1 MHFDFER
8 LFIICATIVV
18 VSIVASIT
26 YYNKQQIA
34 AMSKNVEFAI
44 SKGIDPLAVR
54 CVSATSNDNICKTF
68 VSAKTGF
75 QISSLQ
81 RILLRILP

>member
-1 MHFDFER
+1 MDFER

-44 SKGIDPLAVR
+44 SKGINPLAVR
-54 CVSATSNDNICKTF
+54 CVSATSSDNICIAYASGK
-68 VSAKTGF
+68 K
-75 QISSLQ
+75 
-81 RILLRILP
+81 